1 LPCLLKL
8 NGVQDPFRYRL
19 TDGDRDR
26 GDRDPAVCNIRA
38 TALSRWGC
46 QAMSDRIR
54 IIKHEALP
62 GCGSFEV
69 RLPDRPSLFFYWDN
83 IPARRLRRDMMDRDT
98 ALETAKAVARA
109 ARDSSGTTGR

>member
-1 LPCLLKL
+1 
-8 NGVQDPFRYRL
+8 
-19 TDGDRDR
+19 
-26 GDRDPAVCNIRA
+26 
-38 TALSRWGC
+38 
-46 QAMSDRIR
+46 MSDHIR
-54 IIKHEALP
+54 IIKHEAIP

-69 RLPDRPSLFFYWDN
+69 RFQDGRESLFFQGDN